1 MIYLV
6 CMILLAMIVAPLA
19 ILAYILYRNVV
30 KQREWNEYKKRNRW

>member
-19 ILAYILYRNVV
+19 VLVYILYRKVI
-30 KQREWNEYKKRNRW
+30 KQRECNEYKKRSRW

>member
-19 ILAYILYRNVV
+19 ILVYILYRKAV